1 MSIPQEFGDFH
12 LLFGIES
19 LVVRFLHIETLAM
32 GVLSQWRALL
42 LSLAMVADVGIGSQI
57 EKEFDVFKYVDP
69 FIGTA
74 KGGHVFP
81 GATLPFGMAKAVADV
96 NNPDE
101 KQGGFASDNS
111 DITGFSH
118 MHDSGTGG
126 SPSLG
131 NFPLFPQTGCP
142 GDILNNCFFTKTD
155 RASRRI
161 NGTAE
166 AHPGYFAVSL
176 NTSIHTEVTVT
187 NHTALYRFTFPSNS
201 SSNDSYSTQQTSLPY
216 SPLILV
222 DLTDLP
228 ESRSNGSVQVDPDTG
243 RLSGTG
249 TFNPSFGIGSYDLH
263 FCADFKG
270 AAIRDTGVFINN
282 RAGSEPKNLSVTPDG
297 VNSPPLPAG
306 AWTQFKAPAN
316 NQILARVGVSFI
328 SIAKA
333 CQNAENEIPD
343 FDFEKVLTAA
353 EDAWREKLSVISVD
367 ATGVSDEIQTVFW
380 SGAYR
385 AMISPQDYTGENP
398 LWDSDEPYYDSY
410 YCIWDSFR
418 SIHPLLTL
426 LDPYS
431 QTQMVRSLID
441 VYRHEGKLPDCRMSL
456 CKGFTQGGSNADI
469 VLADSYVKNITQDVD
484 WAVGYEAVVSDAE
497 DEPADWSIEG
507 RGGLTSW
514 KNLGYIPTDDFDPY
528 GVGPMTRSIS
538 RTVEYAY
545 NDFCIAEIAQG
556 LGQTGDVEKYLGRA
570 ENWKNMYKA
579 DQTSYVNGST
589 DAPDSIVDT
598 GFTGFLQP
606 RYLNGTFGYQDP
618 TLCSPLYNFTSCY
631 LNPNGHET
639 YEGSSWMYTFFV
651 PQDMASLITTL
662 GGPSLFISRLS
673 YLHTSGLLYIG
684 DEQAFLPVFQFHY
697 AGRPGLSAYFS
708 HFYIP
713 SQFNTTVAGIA
724 GNDDS
729 GAMGSFTT
737 LSMLGLWPV
746 SGQNVYLIT
755 PPYFPSVSVK
765 NGQSGKIAT
774 IKNINFDSAYENI
787 YIQSA
792 KLNGETW
799 TKNWITHDFWLEGGV
814 LELTLGRNE
823 STWGTADE
831 DLPPSASTT
840 EW

>member
-1 MSIPQEFGDFH
+1 
-12 LLFGIES
+12 
-19 LVVRFLHIETLAM
+19 M
-32 GVLSQWRALL
+32 GFLSQWRALL
-42 LSLAMVADVGIGSQI
+42 VGLAILVDRGAGSQI
-57 EKEFDVFKYVDP
+57 ERDFDVFKYVNP
-69 FIGTA
+69 LIGTDN
-74 KGGHVFP
+74 GGHVFP
-81 GATLPFGMAKAVADV
+81 GATLPFGMAKAVADI

-142 GDILNNCFFTKTD
+142 GDIVNNCFFTKTD

-176 NTSIHTEVTVT
+176 NTSIHTEATVT

-201 SSNDSYSTQQTSLPY
+201 TYSYSNSTQQTSLPY

-228 ESRSNGSVQVDPDTG
+228 DSRSNGSVQVDPDTG

-270 AAIRDTGVFINN
+270 AEIRDTGVFKNN
-282 RAGSEPKNLSVTPDG
+282 RAGSQPKNLSVTPDG

-306 AWTQFKAPAN
+306 AWAQFKAPAN

-328 SIAKA
+328 SISKA
-333 CQNAENEIPD
+333 CQNAETEIPD
-343 FDFEKVLTAA
+343 FDFEKVLIAA
-353 EDAWREKLSVISVD
+353 EDAWREKLSVISID
-367 ATGVSDEIQTVFW
+367 ATGVSDELQTVFW

-441 VYRHEGKLPDCRMSL
+441 IYRHEGKLPDCRMSL
-456 CKGFTQGGSNADI
+456 CKGYTQGGSNADI
-469 VLADSYVKNITQDVD
+469 VLADSYLKNITQDVD
-484 WAVGYEAVVSDAE
+484 WATAYEAVVSDAE

-514 KNLGYIPTDDFDPY
+514 KTLGYIPTDDFDPY

-545 NDFCIAEIAQG
+545 NDFCIALMAHG
-556 LGQTGDVEKYLGRA
+556 LGKTGDVEKYIGRS

-579 DQTSYVNGST
+579 DQTSYVNGT
-589 DAPDSIVDT
+589 IDAPNSIVDS

-618 TLCSPLYNFTSCY
+618 SLCSPLYNFTSCY
-631 LNPNGHET
+631 LSPTGHET

-651 PQDMASLITTL
+651 PQDMATLVTTL
-662 GGPSLFISRLS
+662 GGPSTFVSRLS

-697 AGRPGLSAYFS
+697 AGRPGLSAHFS

-713 SQFNTTVAGIA
+713 SQFNDTVAGLA

-737 LSMLGLWPV
+737 LSMLGLWPI

-755 PPYFPSVSVK
+755 PPYFREISIR
-765 NGQSGKIAT
+765 NGQTGKVAT
-774 IKNINFDSAYENI
+774 VRNIGFDATYTNI

-792 KLNGETW
+792 TLNGETW
-799 TKNWITHDFWLEGGV
+799 TKNWVTHDFWLEGGV
-814 LELTLGRNE
+814 LELVLGRNE
-823 STWGTADE
+823 SSWGTRE
-831 DLPPSASTT
+831 QDLPPSASTR